1 MPTRVPRGSSIKR
14 KERTPSTG
22 ASDSDSDPYSDDDTY
37 TAPLEDHGSWLADYQ
52 VTQKMWLGIFL
63 LILFLAWGYM
73 IPNMGQR
80 HHHRRPTRSAYN
92 AKLITPSNLSAI
104 PLLYKDI
111 TYNATRKE
119 GDIFRGRFDTF
130 PGNTLLTF
138 NRFIN
143 EMPNYPQGRQFPKLF
158 EDVQA
163 DADKIYHEYMAY
175 YDLVRRHAE
184 DAMILTNALIEDLT
198 ELISDITTVRTSNF
212 RIWISNPSYWGSL
225 SKEPIRSKV
234 IRKLFIEYLKGLREA
249 YMLPRSNL
257 YLGKSVGLRKV
268 IDIGQSFLPE
278 LEAAND
284 ASRALRFTVKFGI
297 YKVLTDRNLTNPDFV
312 PRSEIQ
318 RILLFIQRSSD
329 KSEKGHSNDTIGYMT
344 YWLDNEFAADEN
356 VRKVEIPNSV
366 HQFQQALVDILE
378 KVSELIDDTV
388 DERSGIQEL
397 SSTICYIDA
406 IEKGLKE
413 LAFHHIFESIYPGHP
428 NRPMAIWEVH
438 KCILKRDIRGP
449 LKGLNHCGKLER
461 LIKEKVY

>member
-1 MPTRVPRGSSIKR
+1 MPTRNPRGSLIKR
-14 KERTPSTG
+14 RERTPSTD
-22 ASDSDSDPYSDDDTY
+22 ASDSNSDSYSDDTY
-37 TAPLEDHGSWLADYQ
+37 TPPLEDHGSWLADYQ
-52 VTQKMWLGIFL
+52 VTQIMWLGLSL

-73 IPNMGQR
+73 MPYMDQR
-80 HHHRRPTRSAYN
+80 HHHGRPTRSAYN
-92 AKLITPSNLSAI
+92 AKLITPSDVSAI

-143 EMPNYPQGRQFPKLF
+143 EMPNYPQGRQFPKLI
-158 EDVQA
+158 ENAQA
-163 DADKIYHEYMAY
+163 DADKIYHEYMVY

-184 DAMILTNALIEDLT
+184 DAMILTNAVIEDLT
-198 ELISDITTVRTSNF
+198 ELISDVVPIRTSNF
-212 RIWISNPSYWGSL
+212 RIWIKNPSYLASL
-225 SKEPIRSKV
+225 SKEAIRSKV
-234 IRKLFIEYLKGLREA
+234 IRKLFVEYLKGLREG
-249 YMLPRSNL
+249 YILPRSKAH
-257 YLGKSVGLRKV
+257 LGKSVGLRKV
-268 IDIGQSFLPE
+268 IEIGQSLLPE

-284 ASRALRFTVKFGI
+284 ASRALRFTLEFGI
-297 YKVLTDRNLTNPDFV
+297 YKVLKDRDLTNPDFV

-318 RILLFIQRSSD
+318 RILSFIQRSSD
-329 KSEKGHSNDTIGYMT
+329 KSAKGHSNDTIGYMT
-344 YWLDNEFAADEN
+344 HWLDNEFAAGEI
-356 VRKVEIPNSV
+356 VREVEIPNSV
-366 HQFQQALVDILE
+366 HQFQRTLVEISE
-378 KVSELIDDTV
+378 QVSKLINDTL
-388 DERSGIQEL
+388 DKRSGIQEL

-413 LAFHHIFESIYPGHP
+413 LAFHHNFESIFPGHP

-438 KCILKRDIRGP
+438 KCIWKRDIRGP

>member
-22 ASDSDSDPYSDDDTY
+22 ASDSDSDPYSDDDVY

-52 VTQKMWLGIFL
+52 LTQKMWLGISL
-63 LILFLAWGYM
+63 LILFLGWKYM

-80 HHHRRPTRSAYN
+80 QHNRRPTRSAYN
-92 AKLITPSNLSAI
+92 AKLITPSNVSAI

-158 EDVQA
+158 EEQ
-163 DADKIYHEYMAY
+163 
-175 YDLVRRHAE
+175 
-184 DAMILTNALIEDLT
+184 DLT
-198 ELISDITTVRTSNF
+198 ELISDVTPVRTSNF

-234 IRKLFIEYLKGLREA
+234 IRKLFIEYLKGLREG

-268 IDIGQSFLPE
+268 IEIGQYFLPE

-284 ASRALRFTVKFGI
+284 ASRALRFTVEFGI

-318 RILLFIQRSSD
+318 RILSFIQRSSD
-329 KSEKGHSNDTIGYMT
+329 KSEKGHSNNTIGYMT
-344 YWLDNEFAADEN
+344 YWLDNEFAAGEN
-356 VRKVEIPNSV
+356 VREVEIPNSV
-366 HQFQQALVDILE
+366 HQFQQALVDISE

-413 LAFHHIFESIYPGHP
+413 LAFHHNFESIYPGHP
-428 NRPMAIWEVH
+428 NRPMAIWEIH